1 MKRYWVYFVVLFSFC
16 FFFTSFV
23 AAEEKSSR
31 EHGLVGNEVEYYKKP
46 IKWEVAL
53 IDDRTSEQETVVLND
68 FGYIPDLDELDE
80 IALAQFAAKL
90 ARTIDQPMRNPT
102 IDLNGNIFSGQNQV
116 ILSEKELVSKIQQL
130 DYRDR
135 EVILPIYEKE
145 PTVSEDQLVNIL
157 DVSIGSFSTH
167 FNPSV
172 EGRSVNIKLSAEAF
186 QHYVLGPGDQ
196 FSFNNVVGQRTVERG
211 YREAKEIVNK
221 EFVMGIGGGICQTSS
236 TLFNAIDAAGLE
248 VVERYTHS
256 REIGYVPANRDA
268 TVSWGGPDFVFTN
281 PYNIPVLLKTDVSLS
296 SGKITVEVFSSHN
309 KEQLIASIQ

>member
-16 FFFTSFV
+16 FFSASV
-23 AAEEKSSR
+23 AAAEEKSSR
-31 EHGLVGNEVEYYKKP
+31 HHGLVSSEVEYYKKP
-46 IKWEVAL
+46 IKWEVTL
-53 IDDRTSEQETVVLND
+53 IDERTDEQQSILLND
-68 FGYIPDLDELDE
+68 FGYIPNLELDGV
-80 IALAQFAAKL
+80 ALAQFAAKL

-102 IDLNGNIFSGQNQV
+102 IDLNGNIISGQNQV
-116 ILSEKELVSKIQQL
+116 ILSEKELVSKVQQL

-145 PTVSEDQLVNIL
+145 PNVSEDQLANIL

-172 EGRSVNIKLSAEAF
+172 EGRSVNIKLSAEAI

-211 YREAKEIVNK
+211 YREAKEIVNE

-281 PYNIPVLLKTDVSLS
+281 PYNFPVLLKTNVSLS
-296 SGKITVEVFSSHN
+296 SGKITVEVFSSQN

>member
-1 MKRYWVYFVVLFSFC
+1 M
-16 FFFTSFV
+16 V

-31 EHGLVGNEVEYYKKP
+31 QHGLANNEVEYFKKP

-53 IDDRTSEQETVVLND
+53 IDERTAEQEVILLNE
-68 FGYIPDLDELDE
+68 FGYLPDLEQLDE
-80 IALAQFAAKL
+80 KSLAKFAAKL

-102 IDLNGNIFSGQNQV
+102 VTQDGTIIPGQSQI

-135 EVILPIYEKE
+135 ELVLPIYETE
-145 PTVSEDQLVNIL
+145 PTVSEEELAGIL
-157 DVSIGSFSTH
+157 DVSIGTYSTY

-172 EGRSVNIKLSAEAF
+172 EGRSVNIKLSAESF
-186 QHYVLGPGDQ
+186 QHFVLGPGDE
-196 FSFNNVVGQRTVERG
+196 FSFNKVVGQRTVERG

-236 TLFNAIDAAGLE
+236 TLYNAIDAAGLE
-248 VVERYTHS
+248 VIERYSHS
-256 REIGYVPANRDA
+256 KEIGYVPPNRDA

-281 PYNIPVLLKTDVSLS
+281 PYNFPILLKTQVSLK
-296 SGKITVEVFSSHN
+296 SGKITVEVYSSQN
-309 KEQLIASIQ
+309 KDQLLASIQ